1 MNMSYDEKKA
11 KEIVD
16 WFVGRFDLDYH
27 PAMLQAKIHL
37 ALDEARQAGEMY
49 GREIVWS
56 LHKK

>member
-1 MNMSYDEKKA
+1 MRMADDEKKA

-16 WFVGRFDLDYH
+16 WFVDRFSLDYH

-37 ALDEARQAGEMY
+37 ALDEARQAGDAH